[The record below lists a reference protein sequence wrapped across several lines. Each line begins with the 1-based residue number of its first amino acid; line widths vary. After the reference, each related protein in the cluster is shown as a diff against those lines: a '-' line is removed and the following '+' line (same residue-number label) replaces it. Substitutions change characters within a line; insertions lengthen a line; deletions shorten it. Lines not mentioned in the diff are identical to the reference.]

1 MPTRNPLQRDAC
13 LIGGQWQK
21 AARTLL
27 VTNPANGEAIGNVP
41 SMGAAETRAAIAA
54 AAAAQPGWARR
65 IAAERAEILGR
76 LHGLLLAHIED
87 LARLLTAEQG
97 KPLAEARDEIR
108 YAASYIE
115 WFAEEARRAYGVV
128 IPSPVPDRRV
138 VVLKQPVGVVAAITP
153 WNFPAAMIARKVG
166 PALAA
171 GCTIIVKPAE
181 QTPLTALAI
190 AALAEQA
197 GVPAGVLNVI
207 TGDAVAIGGELTS
220 SPVVRKLSFTG
231 STPVGELL
239 YRQCAPTI
247 KKLSLELGG
256 NAPLVVFDD
265 ADLDVAVAGA
275 IAAKFRNAGQTCV
288 CANRIFVQ
296 HGIHDMFVERFAR
309 AALQLQV
316 GPGTDEGSQIGPLID
331 DEAVLRVR
339 EHIAEALAGGA
350 ELVCGG
356 TNLPAGNRYFM
367 PTVLKGVRPT
377 MRCAN
382 DEIFAPLAP
391 VIPFSAEE
399 DLIEMANSTATGL
412 AAYVFTQNAG
422 RQWRI
427 AEALEVGMVGV
438 NTGSISSAAVPFG
451 GVKASGLGREGSQ
464 FGMDD
469 YMELKTMWL
478 AA

>member
-1 MPTRNPLQRDAC
+1 LPTANPLQRDSC

-21 AARTLL
+21 SACTIQ
-27 VTNPANGEAIGNVP
+27 VTNPADGSIIGVVPLMGE
-41 SMGAAETRAAIAA
+41 AETRAAITAA
-54 AAAAQPGWARR
+54 AKAQPGWASRT
-65 IAAERAEILGR
+65 ANERAAILGR

-115 WFAEEARRAYGVV
+115 WFAEEAKRAYGVV
-128 IPSPVPDRRV
+128 IPSPVADRRV
-138 VVLKQPVGVVAAITP
+138 VVLRQPVGVVAAITP

-171 GCTIIVKPAE
+171 GCAIIVKPAE

-207 TGDAVAIGGELTS
+207 TGDAAAIGGELTS

-296 HGIHDMFVERFAR
+296 HGIHDRFVERFAR
-309 AALQLQV
+309 AASQLQV
-316 GPGTDEGSQIGPLID
+316 GPGSDEASQIGPLID
-331 DEAVLRVR
+331 EEAVIRVR
-339 EHIAEALAGGA
+339 GHISDALAGGA

-356 TNLPAGNRYFM
+356 ASMPSGSRFFE
-367 PTVLKGVRPT
+367 PTVLKGVKPT

-391 VIPFSAEE
+391 IIPFSSEE
-399 DLIEMANSTATGL
+399 DLIEMANASATGL
-412 AAYVFTQNAG
+412 AAYIFTRDAG

-451 GVKASGLGREGSQ
+451 GIKASGLGREGSQ